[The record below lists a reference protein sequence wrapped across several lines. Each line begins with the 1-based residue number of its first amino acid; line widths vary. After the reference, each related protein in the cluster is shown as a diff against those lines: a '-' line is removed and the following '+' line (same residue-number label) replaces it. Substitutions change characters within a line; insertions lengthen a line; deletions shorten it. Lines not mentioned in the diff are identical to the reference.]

1 MTQGNGMRSP
11 GFMTRQ
17 VGLLW
22 LCCIPLVAAAQTSNQ
37 AEGSF
42 WDRHHEAIVVG
53 VMIAILSI
61 VLGEKVNNLLRS
73 VGEGLRERLHAL
85 GWRFKKRY
93 LAALSKKHQWLR
105 LIGIF
110 NRAHL
115 HPPRLRE
122 VYVSLRLA
130 AGEAA
135 TSPSFSWNHVFS
147 PEQRRLV
154 ILGPPGSG
162 KTTLLH
168 YLVLVFTG
176 AVTHPLQA
184 QLGSPFPMIGRL
196 RELGGESGPRSLTD
210 LLSQSCPVSGAPQ
223 GFFERRLRRGGCVV
237 LLDGLDEVLDS
248 DLHQR
253 VVDEIEKLVSDY
265 PENIFVVTCR
275 VAGWR
280 SQLPGFRT
288 YEIQELSTDNIRQFI
303 GAWYREVLRTQK
315 VNLLGASPAPDAV
328 KQAEGQALEEA
339 GERTE
344 MLWQALSANQGL
356 LRISRTPLILS
367 LITLVHYHRY
377 ADLPKGRSRL
387 YQQCLEILLELW
399 DLEDKRLGPAGPS
412 LNEKLMVLR
421 SIAFHYLE
429 QGLLEAELPVIEQVV
444 TPLLPRINAAVGET
458 ELIRQIWERSGI
470 LVEQAIGRYGFA
482 HRALHDYLAAAY
494 VVENELDDILLERA
508 GEERWQEVTLIA
520 VGLAPEARARR
531 LVSSFLEHEGEEAA
545 GLEMAGLSLAED
557 VQLGDELRC
566 KIRQRLLERLGKE
579 QAAGPFARL
588 ASALMTADLKAASG
602 WMEQVLRGSDQELQV
617 RVLGLLRE
625 LDREHAGPF
634 TPILLRVIA
643 DPDEVAPVRARAAA
657 VIAGIDVEL
666 DAEGW
671 RVLNTARQDS
681 DDSVKAAATW
691 AWCELGRY
699 QELGLVKVPEGEFL
713 MGSDDD
719 LDSEKPQ
726 HVLYLPDFYIG
737 RYPVTVKE
745 FREYVEASGKQPGDT
760 DRLAGPSDHPV
771 VRVSWHEAVA
781 YARWYGYT
789 LPSEAEWE
797 KSARGTDGRRYPW
810 GNEWQTEHANTYEY
824 WREQRNLLKKLF
836 RRFRGFSTTEV
847 GRFSPAGDS
856 PFGCTDMAGNVWEWT
871 WSIWGKDPREPEFG
885 YPYQPHDGREDESS
899 DHLRVLRGGA
909 FGRDHGSAR
918 CSYRGRGAPDF
929 RSGHVGFR
937 VVVLPFSSDL

>member
-1 MTQGNGMRSP
+1 MRLP
-11 GFMTRQ
+11 FFMTRQ
-17 VGLLW
+17 LGLLW
-22 LCCIPLVAAAQTSNQ
+22 LCCLPLVASAQSSDQ
-37 AEGSF
+37 LQGSF
-42 WDRHHEAIVVG
+42 WERHLDAIVVA
-53 VMIAILSI
+53 VIII
-61 VLGEKVNNLLRS
+61 VLGKVFGERINQLLAS
-73 VGEGLRERLHAL
+73 IGEGLRKQLHAL

-93 LAALSKKHQWLR
+93 LAALSEKHQWLR

-135 TSPSFSWNHVFS
+135 TSPGFSWNQVFS
-147 PEQRRLV
+147 IEQKRLV

-176 AVTHPLQA
+176 VVTHTLRA

-196 RELGGESGPRSLTD
+196 RELGGEGGPAALTE
-210 LLSQSCPVSGAPQ
+210 LLSRCCPVSGAPK
-223 GFFERRLRRGGCVV
+223 GFFERRLRRGGCIV

-248 DLHQR
+248 ELHQR
-253 VVDEIEKLVSDY
+253 VVGEIEKLVSDY
-265 PENIFVVTCR
+265 PENIFVITCR

-288 YEIQELSTDNIRQFI
+288 YEIQELSSDNIRQFI

-315 VNLLGASPAPDAV
+315 VNLLGASPAPEAV

-339 GERTE
+339 GKRTE
-344 MLWQALSANQGL
+344 MLWKALSANQGL

-387 YQQCLEILLELW
+387 YQQCLEILLEIW
-399 DLEDKRLGPAGPS
+399 DLKEKHLGLAGPS

-421 SIAFHYLE
+421 AIAFHYLE
-429 QGLLEAELPVIEQVV
+429 QDLLEAELPVIEQVV
-444 TPLLPRINAAVGET
+444 TPLLPRINTPVGAT

-470 LVEQAIGRYGFA
+470 LVELAIGWYGFA

-494 VVENELDDILLERA
+494 VVEKERDDILVEHA

-520 VGLAPEARARR
+520 VGLAPEKRACR
-531 LVSSFLEHEGEEAA
+531 LVSSFLEDEREEAA

-557 VQLGDELRC
+557 VQLGDDLRG
-566 KIRQRLLERLGKE
+566 KIRQRLLTRLGQE

-588 ASALMTADLKAASG
+588 ASALMAADLKTATG
-602 WMEQVLRGSDQELQV
+602 WMEQALRGSDQELQL
-617 RVLGLLRE
+617 RVLGLLGE

-634 TPILLRVIA
+634 IPILLKVIA
-643 DPDEVAPVRARAAA
+643 DPDEAATVRARAAA
-657 VIAGIDVEL
+657 AMAGIDVEL
-666 DAEGW
+666 DGAGW
-671 RVLNTARQDS
+671 QVLKAARQDS

-699 QELGLVKVPEGEFL
+699 QELGLVKVPEGEFM
-713 MGSDDD
+713 MGSDDGFD
-719 LDSEKPQ
+719 DEKPQ

-737 RYPVTVKE
+737 RHTVTVTE
-745 FREYVEASGKQPGDT
+745 FREYIKASGNQPGVADCL
-760 DRLAGPSDHPV
+760 DGPLNHPV
-771 VRVSWHEAVA
+771 VWISWHEALA

-797 KSARGTDGRRYPW
+797 KAARGTDGRRYPW
-810 GNEWQTEHANTYEY
+810 GNEWRQGHANTAEY
-824 WREQRNLLKKLF
+824 WSDGHTRKSIIHRFLRRRGPEQ
-836 RRFRGFSTTEV
+836 GTTEI
-847 GRFSPAGDS
+847 GRFSPLGDS
-856 PFGCTDMAGNVWEWT
+856 PYGCTDMAGNVWEWT
-871 WSIWGKDPREPEFG
+871 RSIWGKDWREPESV
-885 YPYQPHDGREDESS
+885 YPYQAHDGREDESS
-899 DHLRVLRGGA
+899 DLLRVLRGGA
-909 FGRDHGSAR
+909 FCGSHRYAR
-918 CSYRGRGAPDF
+918 CSCRYGYEPDGRDLD
-929 RSGHVGFR
+929 VGFR

>member
-1 MTQGNGMRSP
+1 MP
-11 GFMTRQ
+11 Q
-17 VGLLW
+17 V
-22 LCCIPLVAAAQTSNQ
+22 ASAQTADQ
-37 AEGSF
+37 VEGSF
-42 WDRHHEAIVVG
+42 WERHLDAVLVAVIIV
-53 VMIAILSI
+53 ILGK
-61 VLGEKVNNLLRS
+61 VFGERINQLIGA
-73 VGEGLRERLHAL
+73 VGEGLRNKAHAL

-93 LAALSKKHQWLR
+93 LSALSKKHQWLR

-130 AGEAA
+130 AGDAA
-135 TSPSFSWNHVFS
+135 TSPSFSWNQVFS
-147 PEQRRLV
+147 PDHRRLV

-176 AVTHPLQA
+176 AITHTLRA
-184 QLGSPFPMIGRL
+184 RLGSPFPMIGRL
-196 RELGGESGPRSLTD
+196 RELGGEGGPSTLTE

-223 GFFERRLRRGGCVV
+223 GFFERRLRSGGCIVM
-237 LLDGLDEVLDS
+237 LDGLDEVLDS

-253 VVDEIEKLVSDY
+253 VVGEIEKLVGDY

-315 VNLLGASPAPDAV
+315 VNLLGASPTPEAV
-328 KQAEGQALEEA
+328 KQAEGQALAEA

-344 MLWQALSANQGL
+344 MLWQALSANQGR
-356 LRISRTPLILS
+356 LRISLTPLILS
-367 LITLVHYHRY
+367 LITLVHFHRY

-387 YQQCLEILLELW
+387 YQQCLDILLELW
-399 DLEDKRLGPAGPS
+399 DLEDKRLGPAGPT

-421 SIAFHYLE
+421 AIAFHYLE
-429 QGLLEAELPVIEQVV
+429 QDLLEAELPVIEQVV
-444 TPLLPRINAAVGET
+444 TPLLPRINVAVGAT

-470 LVEQAIGRYGFA
+470 LVEQAIGQYGFA

-494 VVENELDDILLERA
+494 LVENERDEILVEHA

-520 VGLAPEARARR
+520 VGLAPEARACR
-531 LVSSFLEHEGEEAA
+531 LVGSFLEHEGEEAA

-557 VQLGDELRC
+557 VQLGDDLRGE
-566 KIRQRLLERLGKE
+566 IRNRLLERLGSE

-588 ASALMTADLKAASG
+588 ASALMTADLKTASE
-602 WMEQVLRGSDQELQV
+602 WMEQVLRGSDQELRA
-617 RVLGLLRE
+617 RVLGLLDE
-625 LDREHAGPF
+625 LDREHAAPF
-634 TPILLRVIA
+634 VPILQKVIG
-643 DPDEVAPVRARAAA
+643 DPDEAASVRARAAA
-657 VIAGIDVEL
+657 AIAGIDVEL

-671 RVLNTARQDS
+671 QVLAAARQGPDEK
-681 DDSVKAAATW
+681 VKAAATW
-691 AWCELGRY
+691 AWCELGRFK
-699 QELGLVKVPEGEFL
+699 ELGLVKVPEGEFL
-713 MGSDDD
+713 MGSDDEFD
-719 LDSEKPQ
+719 HEKPQ

-737 RYPVTVKE
+737 RNPVTVGE
-745 FREYVEASGKQPGDT
+745 YRDYVEASGKQPGAT
-760 DRLAGPSDHPV
+760 DCLDRPLNHPV
-771 VRVSWHEAVA
+771 VRINWNEALA
-781 YARWYGYT
+781 YAQWYGYT

-797 KSARGTDGRRYPW
+797 KASRGTDGRRFPW
-810 GNEWQTEHANTYEY
+810 GNEWRPVHANTKEY
-824 WREQRNLLKKLF
+824 WSDQRTGRNIVDRILRRRVLEQ
-836 RRFRGFSTTEV
+836 GTTEI

-871 WSIWGKDPREPEFG
+871 RSIWGKDFGNPEFVF
-885 YPYQPHDGREDESS
+885 PYVAHDGREDESS

-909 FGRDHGSAR
+909 FDYFHWFAR
-918 CSYRGRGAPDF
+918 CSYRYSLNPDF
-929 RSGHVGFR
+929 RFGHLGFR